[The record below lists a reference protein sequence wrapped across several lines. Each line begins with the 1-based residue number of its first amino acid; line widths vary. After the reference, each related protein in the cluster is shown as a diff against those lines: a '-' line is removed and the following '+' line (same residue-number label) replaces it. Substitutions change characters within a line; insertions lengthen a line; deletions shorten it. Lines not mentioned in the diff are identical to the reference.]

1 MSASS
6 ARIPVIAKRGIFL
19 PECGLWLDPWDRQER
34 AFVSHAHADHFA
46 AHGTIIAS
54 KGTARLIEAR
64 FRGGSQLEPH
74 MFGRAWTWRGHRL
87 MLLPAGHTLGSAQ
100 IHVTRLA
107 DGASLLY
114 TGDFK
119 LRASRTSEPARFAP
133 ADTLIMETT
142 FGLPKF
148 RFPGTTKVRNQLIRF
163 CRECLDDGEVPV
175 LVAYAL
181 GKAQEIMAQLAEAG
195 FHWVLHPSCFD
206 MTAVYESLGRT
217 FPPYEKL
224 AAGVDP
230 AGKVL
235 LVPPSAARSQAVRR
249 IRSRRLAMCTGWALT
264 PGAKFRYQVDEVFPL
279 SDHAD
284 YPDLLAAVE
293 QVQPQLVLTTH
304 GYASEF
310 AADLRERGREAWSL
324 GADDQMEFS
333 FGLRGGTGEDGPET
347 DEADDDDN
355 SAAAETSPEAL
366 PLSEFAAFVRTCDA
380 VAATPGR
387 LSKIECLAGYFRT
400 LGDDARVA
408 VAARFFSG
416 RAVAAREQQKSL
428 GTGWAVIRLAL
439 LQATGIGV
447 ARLREISSS
456 QADAGRTACLALMH
470 GQKAAPRDLGLADL
484 TACIDRL
491 LAARGSLA
499 KAAVL
504 ETYFRQMTPAEGQY
518 LVKILTGDMRI
529 GLKDG
534 LVEEAVAV
542 AFQADPAAVREAHM
556 LTGDLGETA
565 RLAFRGELSRAGLI
579 LFQPLKP
586 MLAAPEATADAIWEA
601 MTDTPEREDAPA
613 DAVREP
619 PRRERLT
626 DRAPPASLP
635 TPGPRVWLEDKY
647 DGIRAQLHKRG
658 SRVDLYSRD
667 LRSLEAE
674 FPDLAGPAAQLSDD
688 LVLDGEIIAFAEGR
702 PLDFRSLQQRLG
714 RRERDLFL
722 NNDVPVRFV
731 AFDLLYINGESLL
744 TRPLAERRARL
755 ESLALTPPFEVIR
768 RTTAASPLDIE
779 AAFLASRSR
788 GHEGLIAKNPAS
800 PYSAG
805 RRGRAWLKLK
815 KALATLDCIVVAA
828 RQGHGKRSH
837 VLSDYTFAV
846 RDEQDGSLR
855 TIGRAYSGLT
865 DAEIEELTAH
875 FTTRTLKEDRRTR
888 LVVPDIVLE
897 IAFDAIQP
905 SDRHDSGLALRFPR
919 IKAIRRD
926 KTVDEI
932 DTLATARKLAGVEGG
947 AAGMATL
954 SSPVCGA

>member
-1 MSASS
+1 VSASP
-6 ARIPVIAKRGIFL
+6 ARIPVIAKRGIYL
-19 PECGLWLDPWDRQER
+19 PECGLWLDPWDRQDR

-64 FRGGSQLEPH
+64 FRGAYVLEPH

-119 LRASRTSEPARFAP
+119 LRSSRTSEPARFAP

-148 RFPGTTKVRNQLIRF
+148 RFPSTTKVRNQLIRF

-175 LVAYAL
+175 LVAYSL
-181 GKAQEIMAQLAEAG
+181 GKAQEIMAQLAETG
-195 FHWVLHPSCFD
+195 FSWVLHPTCFD
-206 MTAVYESLGRT
+206 MTVVYESLGLS
-217 FPPYEKL
+217 FPAYAKL
-224 AAGVDP
+224 SEGVDP

-249 IRSRRLAMCTGWALT
+249 IKNRRLAMCTGWALT

-284 YPDLLAAVE
+284 YPDLLAAVD

-310 AADLRERGREAWSL
+310 ACDLRERGHEAWSL

-333 FGLRGGTGEDGPET
+333 FGLRGGTCEDGPET
-347 DEADDDDN
+347 DEGADD
-355 SAAAETSPEAL
+355 AGGTPATAEAGPDEA
-366 PLSEFAAFVRTCDA
+366 PLSEFTAFVRTCDA

-387 LSKIECLAGYFRT
+387 FAKIDRLAAYFRA
-400 LGDDARVA
+400 LDDEAKVA

-416 RAVAAREQQKSL
+416 RAVATREQQKSFA
-428 GTGWAVIRLAL
+428 TGWAVIRLAL
-439 LQATGIGV
+439 VNATGISV
-447 ARLREISSS
+447 ARLREISAS

-470 GQKAAPRDLGLADL
+470 GQKAAPRDLALADL

-491 LAARGSLA
+491 LTARGSMA

-534 LVEEAVAV
+534 LIEEAVAA
-542 AFQADPAAVREAHM
+542 AFAADPSAVREAHM

-565 RLAFRGELSRAGLI
+565 RLARRGELHCACLT

-586 MLAAPEATADAIWEA
+586 MLASPEATANGIWEEMSGGA
-601 MTDTPEREDAPA
+601 DDMEEAP
-613 DAVREP
+613 
-619 PRRERLT
+619 T
-626 DRAPPASLP
+626 SAPPLR
-635 TPGPRVWLEDKY
+635 TPGVWLEDKY

-658 SRVDLYSRD
+658 ARVDVYSRD

-674 FPDLAGPAAQLSDD
+674 FPDIAGPAAQLPDD
-688 LVLDGEIIAFAEGR
+688 VVLDGEIIAFAEGR
-702 PLDFRSLQQRLG
+702 KLDFKSLQKRLG
-714 RRERDLFL
+714 RRERDLFMAD
-722 NNDVPVRFV
+722 DVPVRFV
-731 AFDLLYINGESLL
+731 VFDLLYHNGESLL
-744 TRPLAERRARL
+744 LRPLAERRARL
-755 ESLALTPPFEVIR
+755 EALALAPPFEVIR
-768 RTTAASPLDIE
+768 RLTAASPVDIE
-779 AAFLASRSR
+779 AAFLASRAR
-788 GHEGLIAKNPAS
+788 GHEGLIAKDPDS

-805 RRGRAWLKLK
+805 RRGRAWLKFK
-815 KALATLDCIVVAA
+815 KALATLDCVVVAA
-828 RQGHGKRSH
+828 QQGHGKRSH

-846 RDEQDGSLR
+846 RDERDGSLR
-855 TIGRAYSGLT
+855 VIGKAYSGLT
-865 DAEIEELTAH
+865 DAEIEELTEH
-875 FTTRTLKEDRRTR
+875 FTARTLEEGRRTR
-888 LVVPDIVLE
+888 RVVPDTVLE

-926 KTVDEI
+926 KTVDDI
-932 DTLATARKLAGVEGG
+932 DTLATARKLAGIEGE
-947 AAGMATL
+947 AAGRI
-954 SSPVCGA
+954 